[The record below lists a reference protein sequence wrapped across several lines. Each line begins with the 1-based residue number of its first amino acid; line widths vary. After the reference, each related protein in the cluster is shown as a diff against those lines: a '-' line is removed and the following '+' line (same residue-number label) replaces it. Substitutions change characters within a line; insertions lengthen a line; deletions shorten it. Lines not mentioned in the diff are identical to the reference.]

1 MMAIYITAFV
11 LWHSE
16 CTHTIQ
22 RRQPK
27 PQDTYRSS
35 SMDRFFKYSL
45 TILISTVALMEF
57 VQVVMRYIFEIPI
70 MGLEEVLVYPT
81 LWLYFLGS
89 VNASREDTQIK
100 ANVLDVFLKTARSK
114 LIVRVIADTLSLV
127 TCSWLTWW
135 AWEYFRY
142 ALKVWKE
149 SPTLYIPT
157 FYAECAMFIGM
168 SFMTFYVVFYLLRN
182 FRRLMAVMSELK
194 ASETLAANTNGEGV

>member
-1 MMAIYITAFV
+1 
-11 LWHSE
+11 
-16 CTHTIQ
+16 
-22 RRQPK
+22 
-27 PQDTYRSS
+27 
-35 SMDRFFKYSL
+35 MDRFFKYSL

-100 ANVLDVFLKTARSK
+100 ANVLDVFLKTDRSK
-114 LIVRVIADTLSLV
+114 LTVRVIADALSLV

-142 ALKVWKE
+142 ALRVWKE

-168 SFMTFYVVFYLLRN
+168 VFMTFYVVFYLYKN
-182 FRRLMAVMSELK
+182 FKRLLSMINEIK
-194 ASETLAANTNGEGV
+194 ATSTLIINTNDEGA

>member
-1 MMAIYITAFV
+1 
-11 LWHSE
+11 
-16 CTHTIQ
+16 
-22 RRQPK
+22 
-27 PQDTYRSS
+27 
-35 SMDRFFKYSL
+35 MDRFFKYSL

-100 ANVLDVFLKTARSK
+100 ANVLDVFLKTDRSK
-114 LIVRVIADTLSLV
+114 LTIRVIADALSLV

-142 ALKVWKE
+142 ALRVWKE

-157 FYAECAMFIGM
+157 FYAECSMFIGM
-168 SFMTFYVVFYLLRN
+168 AFMTFYVVFYLFKN
-182 FRRLMAVMSELK
+182 FKRLLLMINEIK
-194 ASETLAANTNGEGV
+194 ATSTLIVTTNDEGA

>member
-1 MMAIYITAFV
+1 
-11 LWHSE
+11 
-16 CTHTIQ
+16 
-22 RRQPK
+22 
-27 PQDTYRSS
+27 
-35 SMDRFFKYSL
+35 MDRFFKYAL

-100 ANVLDVFLKTARSK
+100 ANVLDVFLKTDRSK
-114 LIVRVIADTLSLV
+114 LIVRVIADALSLV

-142 ALKVWKE
+142 ALRVWKE

-168 SFMTFYVVFYLLRN
+168 AFMTFYVVFYLLKN
-182 FRRLMAVMSELK
+182 FKRLLLVISEVK
-194 ASETLAANTNGEGV
+194 ANAALVANTNDEGA

>member
-1 MMAIYITAFV
+1 
-11 LWHSE
+11 
-16 CTHTIQ
+16 
-22 RRQPK
+22 
-27 PQDTYRSS
+27 
-35 SMDRFFKYSL
+35 MDRFFKYAL
-45 TILISTVALMEF
+45 TILISMVALMEF
-57 VQVVMRYIFEIPI
+57 VQVVMRYIFEMPI

-100 ANVLDVFLKTARSK
+100 ANVLDVFLKTYRSK
-114 LIVRVIADTLSLV
+114 LIVRVIADALSLI

-142 ALKVWKE
+142 ALRVWKE

-168 SFMTFYVVFYLLRN
+168 TFMTFYVVFYLFKN
-182 FRRLMAVMSELK
+182 FKRLLVAMSYVK
-194 ASETLAANTNGEGV
+194 ANANLVANTNDEGA